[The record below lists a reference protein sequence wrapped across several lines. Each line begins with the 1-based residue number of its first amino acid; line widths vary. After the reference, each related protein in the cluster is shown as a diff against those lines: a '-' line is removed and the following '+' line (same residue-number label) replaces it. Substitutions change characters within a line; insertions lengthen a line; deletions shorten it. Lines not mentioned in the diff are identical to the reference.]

1 LCAPLHTHNTGA
13 RRWRQHLKYPSLCIL
28 CCFCFLISALEE
40 VIDFVIEFD
49 VDAGM
54 VKVEVA
60 RTRTLSNGRL
70 AFRNRVFLHC

>member
-1 LCAPLHTHNTGA
+1 MAATFEAPLPVHSV
-13 RRWRQHLKYPSLCIL
+13 L
-28 CCFCFLISALEE
+28 FLFPDQRPGALEE
-40 VIDFVIEFD
+40 AIDFVIDFD

-70 AFRNRVFLHC
+70 VF

>member
-1 LCAPLHTHNTGA
+1 MKCPA
-13 RRWRQHLKYPSLCIL
+13 SLCIL

-49 VDAGM
+49 VVDAGM

-60 RTRTLSNGRL
+60 RTRTLSNGTRL
-70 AFRNRVFLHC
+70 AF

>member
-1 LCAPLHTHNTGA
+1 MKC
-13 RRWRQHLKYPSLCIL
+13 PSLCIL

-40 VIDFVIEFD
+40 AIDFVIDFD

-70 AFRNRVFLHC
+70 AF

>member
-1 LCAPLHTHNTGA
+1 MYK
-13 RRWRQHLKYPSLCIL
+13 RQPSLCIL

-60 RTRTLSNGRL
+60 RTRMLSNGRL
-70 AFRNRVFLHC
+70 VF

>member
-1 LCAPLHTHNTGA
+1 MCAPLHTHNTCA
-13 RRWRQHLKYPSLCIL
+13 RRRRQHSKCPSLCIL

-60 RTRTLSNGRL
+60 RTRMLSNGRL
-70 AFRNRVFLHC
+70 AF